1 MLGAFLTW
9 ERTLSGPSV
18 ATTVGVVVCA
28 VVAVFSVGLAAVCA
42 LYEMGPGNDHTPDK
56 MPTHRHRK

>member
-1 MLGAFLTW
+1 MLGVFLAW

-28 VVAVFSVGLAAVCA
+28 VVAVFSVGVTAVCA
-42 LYEMGPGNDHTPDK
+42 LYETGSGNDQAPDK
-56 MPTHRHRK
+56 MYAHRHRK